1 MNYYEEQYMRVSTSR
16 IDPESLCQTTEEQDL
31 FIADAKKTGQT
42 EVIANAQAIVERTK
56 KKASSCFSG

>member
-1 MNYYEEQYMRVSTSR
+1 MRVSTSR

-31 FIADAKKTGQT
+31 FIADANKTGQT
-42 EVIANAQAIVERTK
+42 EVIANAQAIVERAK